1 MTDRKLLVFTDFYSA
16 KVGPSQLLV
25 EQGDLIKIKA
35 DNAVVQV
42 FLPDPS
48 AFEQGG
54 GNTDPSSGKI
64 PISQGTTCSFQV
76 KATAAPGHY
85 PYSVYCCSGGVK
97 GFAKGNSDPEIII
110 L

>member
-1 MTDRKLLVFTDFYSA
+1 MPDRKLLVYADFYSA

-35 DNAVVQV
+35 DNAAVQV

-48 AFEQGG
+48 AFERGR
-54 GNTDPSSGKI
+54 GNTNPSSGRI
-64 PISQGTTCSFQV
+64 SISQGTTCSFQV
-76 KATAAPGHY
+76 KAKAKSGHY